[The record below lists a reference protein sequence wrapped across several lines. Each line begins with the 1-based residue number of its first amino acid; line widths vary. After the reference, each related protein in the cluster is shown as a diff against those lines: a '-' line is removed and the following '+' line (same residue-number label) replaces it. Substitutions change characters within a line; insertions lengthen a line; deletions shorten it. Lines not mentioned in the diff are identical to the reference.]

1 MKADTVV
8 VLDFETT
15 GLSPDAGD
23 RAIEI
28 GAVRLESGEVVDR
41 FQALMNPG
49 QRVSGFIEDYT
60 GITNTM
66 LANSDHSAKV
76 MHQFA
81 DFIEGHNLV
90 AHNASFDKRF
100 LDAEL
105 ARISRSYSGDFSCS
119 LLASRRIYQQAPN
132 HQLGT
137 LIKYTGIT
145 STGDF
150 HRALYDSEM
159 TVKLWLHLLATI
171 NDRYPIKN
179 ISFATIQQLNRT
191 PKKSVEQ
198 WLARQSEGAPKK
210 TFKNSRLKSLC
221 DVIYRFFCS
230 GLIVQPILNE
240 SVPKPIL
247 TKHEVLA
254 VKVQSVITENLFNR

>member
-1 MKADTVV
+1 MTMADTVV

-28 GAVRLESGEVVDR
+28 GAVKLVAGEVVDR

-49 QRVSGFIEDYT
+49 QRVSAFIEDYT
-60 GITNTM
+60 GISNNM
-66 LANSDHSAKV
+66 LAGAEPCADV
-76 MHQFA
+76 MHRFA
-81 DFIEGHNLV
+81 DFIDGENLV

-105 ARISRSYSGDFSCS
+105 ARIARRYTGRFSCS
-119 LLASRRIYQQAPN
+119 LLAARRVFPHAPN

-137 LIKYTGIT
+137 LVKYANIP

-159 TVKLWLHLLATI
+159 TVKLWLAMLTTLRDQYGLSAVPFTLLQ
-171 NDRYPIKN
+171 K
-179 ISFATIQQLNRT
+179 LNKT
-191 PKKSVEQ
+191 PKKSVPQ
-198 WLARQSEGAPKK
+198 WLAKQAEASAQG
-210 TFKNSRLKSLC
+210 
-221 DVIYRFFCS
+221 
-230 GLIVQPILNE
+230 
-240 SVPKPIL
+240 
-247 TKHEVLA
+247 
-254 VKVQSVITENLFNR
+254 